1 MHTPINIHI
10 MITPTAPPM
19 NIASLI
25 VSMESFEESPV
36 SIGVTVGRFSVLEV
50 AVVAVIF
57 VVVVVVVAAV
67 VVAVVVVAVVVV
79 GIIAGPVA
87 TPTVGSLLCCT
98 PTQILLHNENIY
110 SYIGS

>member
-25 VSMESFEESPV
+25 VSMESSEESPV

-50 AVVAVIF
+50 AVV
-57 VVVVVVVAAV
+57 
-67 VVAVVVVAVVVV
+67 VV
-79 GIIAGPVA
+79 GIIAGLVA

-110 SYIGS
+110 SYVHR